1 MRPKNAK
8 APATL
13 RQQPEKPAKVK
24 LRPRISALAHKRGKH
39 DHNEMALLARR
50 QRVAD
55 AYLRGLSQAKIAQ
68 AENVNQGQ
76 ISRDLAFIRE
86 AWLASAVMAMDARK
100 AQELAKIDRLEA
112 IAWQAWEQ
120 SCKSAEIYHTGVDKG
135 RVNKEGKP
143 LPERQKSW
151 KTIKGQFGD
160 ARFLERVAWCIN
172 KRCELLGLDAPKK
185 LAPTNPDGTEPFA
198 GHLSDAQFSAGLREL
213 CQEFT
218 RSQGEIGA
226 LDSVAQ
232 PEPAAVEPIA
242 GPTGDSVQTPG

>member
-13 RQQPEKPAKVK
+13 RQQPEKLAKAK
-24 LRPRISALAHKRGKH
+24 PQPRISAPAHKRGKH

-76 ISRDLAFIRE
+76 ISRDLAVIRE

-100 AQELAKIDRLEA
+100 AQELAKIDRLET
-112 IAWQAWEQ
+112 IAWDAWEQ

-135 RVNKEGKP
+135 RVNKDGKP

-160 ARFLERVAWCIN
+160 PRFLERVAWCIN
-172 KRCELLGLDAPKK
+172 KRCELLGLDPPKK
-185 LAPTNPDGTEPFA
+185 LAPTNPDGTDEYTGGLTP
-198 GHLSDAQFSAGLREL
+198 AQRMAGLREL
-213 CQEFT
+213 VSRF
-218 RSQGEIGA
+218 RSEQSGGGPA
-226 LDSVAQ
+226 PNGSPPASVD
-232 PEPAAVEPIA
+232 PS
-242 GPTGDSVQTPG
+242 TGTPGPGIQPSG